1 MFAHLFLK
9 GDPLPALRS
18 FFRLAVSACLG
29 LFAGAALFGAPA
41 RADVI
46 TRLPTNEKVVALTF
60 DACEALKPVKLDHGI
75 ADYLVARR
83 IPFTIF
89 MGGLFARD
97 NANDVKA
104 LAANDFVEIENHSY
118 SHNNNMPGLSDARVR
133 SEVLRAQSEI
143 FKATGRVTHFFRFPA
158 GHYDARTLSMVEAM
172 GYRVVH
178 WRWPEGDPDAQESA
192 DMLVRRTL
200 KGTEPG
206 DILIFH
212 INGRGVH
219 TSEALPRVIDGLEAE
234 GYRFVLLKDYLPP
247 PPPQK
252 NLPAG

>member
-1 MFAHLFLK
+1 MPAIARGFSPF
-9 GDPLPALRS
+9 ALRAFLVFVLS
-18 FFRLAVSACLG
+18 
-29 LFAGAALFGAPA
+29 AALHSAPA

-60 DACEALKPVKLDHGI
+60 DACEALIPVKLDHGI

-97 NANDVKA
+97 NAADVKA
-104 LAANDFVEIENHSY
+104 LATHDFIEIENHSY
-118 SHNNNMPGLSDARVR
+118 SHNNNMPSLSDARVR

-143 FKATGRVTHFFRFPA
+143 LKATGRLTHFFRFPA
-158 GHYDARTLSMVEAM
+158 GHYDARTLSMVEAF

-178 WRWPEGDPDAQESA
+178 WRWPEGDPDAEETA
-192 DMLVRRTL
+192 DMMVHRTL
-200 KGTEPG
+200 KTTEPG

-219 TSEALPRVIDGLEAE
+219 TRDALPRIIDGLTAK

-247 PPPQK
+247 PLPAK